1 MTGRPR
7 VLIDCD
13 PGHDDAFAI
22 LVASRF
28 ADVVGIT
35 TVAGNAPLERTTRN
49 ARIVMDMCGLDAP
62 LHAGAARPLVAEPV
76 HAAYVHGES
85 GMDGADL
92 PEPSRPADSDRAV
105 DFIVDAVRA
114 DPEAWLVPTGPLTNV
129 ALALRAAPDL
139 AGRIRGISLMG
150 GGRIGNRTA
159 SAEFN
164 VWCDPEAAAAV
175 FSCGAPITM
184 SGLDLTHRFQATPPR
199 IAAVR
204 AAHPRIGPVLAG
216 LLEFFS
222 RTYVDRHEGFEG
234 AAMHDVCA
242 VLALTHPGLLGGS
255 PRHVAVELDGL
266 HTRGMTVID
275 DRQLHERPAPNATVL
290 DRIDADAAFAAIVD
304 AVATRP

>member
-1 MTGRPR
+1 MSAPR

-22 LVASRF
+22 LVASHF
-28 ADVVGIT
+28 AEIVGVT

-49 ARIVMDMCGLDAP
+49 ARIVMDLCGIRAP
-62 LHAGAARPLVAEPV
+62 LHSGAARPLVAEPV

-92 PEPSRPADSDRAV
+92 PEPSRPADSTHAV
-105 DFIVDAVRA
+105 DFIIDTVRA
-114 DPEAWLVPTGPLTNV
+114 DPSVWLVPTGPLTNV

-139 AGRIRGISLMG
+139 AGRLRGISLMG
-150 GGRIGNRTA
+150 GGRVGNRTA
-159 SAEFN
+159 VAEFN

-175 FSCGAPITM
+175 FACGAPILM
-184 SGLDLTHRFQATPPR
+184 SGLDLTHRFQATPAR

-204 AAHPRIGPVLAG
+204 TAHPRLGPLLAG

-242 VLALTHPGLLGGS
+242 VLALTHPHLIGGS
-255 PRHVAVELDGL
+255 PHHVAVEIDGE

-275 DRQLHERPAPNATVL
+275 DRRLLARPAPNATVL
-290 DRIDADAAFAAIVD
+290 DTIDADAAFAAIVT